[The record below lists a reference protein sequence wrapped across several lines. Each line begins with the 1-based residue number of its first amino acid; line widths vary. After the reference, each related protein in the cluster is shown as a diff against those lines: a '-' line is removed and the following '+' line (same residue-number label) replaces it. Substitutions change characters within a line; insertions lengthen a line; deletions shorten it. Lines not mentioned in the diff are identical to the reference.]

1 MTRNCGILTAVMAF
15 SMAPLAPAADAAAA
29 PAAPRD
35 WRVYIGTYTDGA
47 SEGIYLLRFDAQ
59 TGRLTSPE
67 LAAKIENPS
76 FLALHTT
83 KPLLYA
89 VGVTT
94 RENGEKWDSVTA
106 FVIDPS
112 SGILTQLNRESSMGG
127 GPCHVAV
134 ARTGRHVAVANY
146 GGGNI
151 AVLPIREDGPLGAA
165 SAFVQ
170 HTGSSVNPQRQQEPH
185 AHSVNFDPA
194 GRFVFAA
201 DLGIDRIMIYRF
213 DEIHGTLEPND
224 PPYAQLAPG
233 AGPRHFAFHPSGKYA
248 YSINELDST
257 ITTFAYDAASGRL
270 DTVQSV
276 GTLPEDFTGESTTA
290 EVRVHPSGR
299 FVYGSN
305 RGHDSIVTV
314 GVDPATGMIAPLAWQ
329 PTQGSYP
336 RNFYLSPCGDWM
348 LVANQKGDNI
358 VSYRVDAA
366 TGRLAPTGYALS
378 VSMPVC
384 LLPARY

>member
-76 FLALHTT
+76 FLALHPT

-290 EVRVHPSGR
+290 EVRVHPRDASSTAPTAGMTA
-299 FVYGSN
+299 SPCLP
-305 RGHDSIVTV
+305 SIPHPARSLPQD
-314 GVDPATGMIAPLAWQ
+314 GPQPRERRPATSTSTP
-329 PTQGSYP
+329 P
-336 RNFYLSPCGDWM
+336 GD
-348 LVANQKGDNI
+348 
-358 VSYRVDAA
+358 S
-366 TGRLAPTGYALS
+366 
-378 VSMPVC
+378 
-384 LLPARY
+384 